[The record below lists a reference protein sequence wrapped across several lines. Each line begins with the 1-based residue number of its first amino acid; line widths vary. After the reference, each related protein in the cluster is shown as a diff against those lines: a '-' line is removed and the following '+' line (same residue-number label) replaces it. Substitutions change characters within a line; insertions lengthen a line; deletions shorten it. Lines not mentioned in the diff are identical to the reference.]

1 MAAGAGRAMILLV
14 LRRKEEDM
22 FRTVVIGF
30 DGSEQGRDALAL
42 ARALGGPEAKMIAA
56 CVYPYEPAHT
66 GAPVANLDYE
76 RSLREAAEA
85 VLSQA
90 DGASE
95 TRVIPCGSPARGLHD
110 LAEEVGA
117 DLIVAGST
125 HHGAVGKVIVGS
137 VGEKLLQG
145 SPCPVAIAPKGFA
158 SEAAR
163 PFETIAIAYD
173 GSPESEQALAL
184 ATLLAQRSGS
194 AVRLFTAVPSLARE
208 SAMFPS
214 EDGWSRHREKLLSR
228 TQERLDAAVRSVPE
242 TLDADGVLLYG
253 APAEAIADKARE
265 SADVLVMGSR
275 GYGKVRGVFLGRVSA
290 ELARSAPCPM
300 IVAPRGA
307 AIPREVALAAR

>member
-1 MAAGAGRAMILLV
+1 
-14 LRRKEEDM
+14 M

-42 ARALGGPEAKMIAA
+42 ARALGGPQAKVIAA
-56 CVYPYEPAHT
+56 CVYSYEPAHT
-66 GAPVANLDYE
+66 GSPAADLDYG
-76 RSLREAAEA
+76 RSLRQAAEE
-85 VLSQA
+85 VLA
-90 DGASE
+90 RAEGASE
-95 TRVIPCGSPARGLHD
+95 TRAIPCGSPARGIHE

-137 VGEKLLQG
+137 VGEKLLHG

-158 SEAAR
+158 SEAAH
-163 PFETIAIAYD
+163 PFETIAMAYD
-173 GSPESEQALAL
+173 ASPEAEQALGL
-184 ATLLAQRSGS
+184 ATMLAKRSGS
-194 AVRLFTAVPSLARE
+194 VVRLFTAVPNLAIDP
-208 SAMFPS
+208 SVFPS
-214 EDGWSRHREKLLSR
+214 EDGWSRHREKALIR
-228 TQERLDAAVRSVPE
+228 AQERLDAAVRAVAQTVPAE
-242 TLDADGVLLYG
+242 GELLFG
-253 APAEAIADKARE
+253 APAEAIADEARA

-307 AIPREVALAAR
+307 AIPREEALAAG

>member
-1 MAAGAGRAMILLV
+1 
-14 LRRKEEDM
+14 M
-22 FRTVVIGF
+22 FGTVVIGF
-30 DGSEQGRDALAL
+30 DGSDQGRDALAL
-42 ARALGGPEAKMIAA
+42 ARALGGPEAKVIAA
-56 CVYPYEPAHT
+56 CVYSYEPAHT
-66 GAPVANLDYE
+66 GRPAADLDYE
-76 RSLREAAEA
+76 RSLREGAER
-85 VLSQA
+85 VLSRA
-90 DGASE
+90 EGATE
-95 TRVIPCGSPARGLHD
+95 TRPIPCGSPARGIHE

-158 SEAAR
+158 SEPAR
-163 PFETIAIAYD
+163 PFAAIAMAYD

-184 ATLLAQRSGS
+184 ATMLARRDGS
-194 AVRLFTAVPSLARE
+194 VIRLFTAVPNPAGDPSV
-208 SAMFPS
+208 FPS
-214 EDGWSRHREKLLSR
+214 EDGWSRHREKTLIR
-228 TQERLDAAVRSVPE
+228 AQEQLDAAVHSVPE
-242 TLDADGVLLYG
+242 TVDARGELLFG
-253 APAEAIADKARE
+253 APAEAIADEARA

-307 AIPREVALAAR
+307 AIPREEALAAR